1 MVKNKEI
8 FSIRK
13 FKTGTHSALIGKLG
27 VVAATALAIG
37 LSGATASADEVTT
50 VSTTPVVE
58 VVNPNPA
65 TNLETVQEVPTAEA
79 VATEAQA
86 GTQTGELVSPVTS
99 PELDAAV
106 TSAQEAGVSITEET
120 TPVAHE
126 SLDAAQADLANQ
138 TAEVIAAEEKQ
149 VENTTEIKEA
159 EATNADIDRQNQAE
173 AERVAEFNQH
183 GQEAV
188 DQRNAAGQAAV
199 DARNAAGQAAVDT
212 RNQKELDDRAA
223 EAAAVEQRNK
233 DGQAAV
239 DARNAAGQSAVDQR
253 NAAGQAAADQRN
265 AAGQA
270 AVDARNAA
278 GQSAV
283 DQRNAAGQAAADQR
297 NAAGQAAVDARNAAG
312 QSAVDQRNAAGQA
325 AVDQRN
331 SAGQAAVNAR
341 NAAGQ
346 AAVDQRNQQEQA
358 NRDAEAAAVA
368 QRNKDGQAAVDQ
380 RNADGKSQVDSYNQ
394 AETARVDA
402 LNADL
407 KAEYDAAVAEVAK
420 VEAINAEI
428 RKRNA
433 QAASDAADTN
443 AKLLAEYEAKKA
455 EMQAKTKENGYL
467 STVEYNNLIYRHSV
481 DPKVKVSNLNGIVFT
496 DWVKNN
502 DKGHAYV
509 LLGSTGGGDKQYSD
523 QTQAPLAD
531 TWDPYSPENA
541 KGGAYTMYAPN
552 GSYSFT
558 ATYTNVDGIT
568 VDGVAPA
575 KIVYEVTYSD
585 KNNIPTGVI
594 LYEDPA
600 DFMDW
605 AQGTVEAYPLGDL
618 TVGIK
623 FYDASGNRI
632 ELANTSIFHFETV
645 DNNHQGHGA
654 IEKISVTG
662 GELLQVNGSTVTIH
676 NDGKAYSDNDNASPE
691 VLTKGHEVWRNSVA
705 FKPTDNDFTI
715 TFTKTAQTDGS
726 PQNYMW
732 AGIGSNYEF
741 GLPPLPP
748 YKQITPEQEKEV
760 PTKPVEPTYVTPNL
774 RTFTPEVFVPED
786 YTPDPFVPEVF
797 IPETFTPET
806 FTPETFTPE
815 DFTPETFIP
824 ETFTP
829 ENFIPETFTP
839 ETFTPETFTPEDYTP
854 DPFVPEVFTPET
866 FTPETFDPI
875 TPVVIPYV
883 AVPEKKVFE
892 ASIHPVLVKQ
902 TPANSK
908 DVINEDGVSVD
919 GKLVPKGATEKW
931 TLTNANLK
939 AGRAEVTAY
948 VMNDPF
954 PAGFEID
961 RTATAA
967 ENTAWTVSYDEN
979 GKATL
984 TATAATLNL
993 LNANRN
999 QDVVVPVAYF
1009 VGRPIN
1015 DGGTYKNTFTTI
1027 ITTPTGEYKV
1037 VSNTPVIYTPGS
1049 EDPRNPGGENPTPY
1063 DSLIEPKKDVVDENG
1078 TSIDGQSILPNTI
1091 LNYVAEQDL
1100 DQYNGIAAS
1109 QNAIGKGFFYV
1120 DDYLDAAI
1128 DGSSLVVNSIKAA
1141 NGDDVRAM
1149 LDMIHVLSA
1158 DTLDEKL
1165 QALIKESG
1173 ISPVGEFYLW
1183 VAKDPQ
1189 AFFKAYVEQGLDITY
1204 NLSFKVKQDF
1214 VGTVTNQTYQID
1226 FGNGYYGNIVTNEL
1240 PQLVVHKDVL
1250 DKDGK
1255 SIDGGTVKIGD
1266 LVTYKLE
1273 GWVIPAGRGYDIKE
1287 YRFVDLLQA
1296 SHDEYQTYE
1305 IKAKIDFTL
1314 ADGTVIKAGDDLKD
1328 YTETV
1333 YNVETGKFET
1343 RFREDFL
1350 NQIPRTSAFG
1360 ADGYITVKRIAAG
1373 EVVNEYT
1380 LYVNGNPVVSNKVI
1394 TETPEPPKPETPT
1407 PTPQTPAPVPAGP
1420 SLPNTGTNAS
1430 QALSIA
1436 GIGGLMLSV
1445 LAQFGLV
1452 KRKAKED

>member
-50 VSTTPVVE
+50 VSTTPAVE

-65 TNLETVQEVPTAEA
+65 TNLETVQEAPTAEA
-79 VATEAQA
+79 VVTEAEA

-106 TSAQEAGVSITEET
+106 TSAQEAGVSITAET

-173 AERVAEFNQH
+173 AERVAEYNEQ
-183 GQEAV
+183 GQAAV
-188 DQRNAAGQAAV
+188 DQLNAAGQAAVDARNAAGQAAVDARNQKELDDRDAEAAAVAQRNKDGQAAVDARNAAGQAAV
-199 DARNAAGQAAVDT
+199 DARNAAGQAAVD
-212 RNQKELDDRAA
+212 A
-223 EAAAVEQRNK
+223 
-233 DGQAAV
+233 
-239 DARNAAGQSAVDQR
+239 
-253 NAAGQAAADQRN
+253 RN

-270 AVDARNAA
+270 AVDARNAQA
-278 GQSAV
+278 VAKRESEAEAVEARNKDGQE
-283 DQRNAAGQAAADQR
+283 
-297 NAAGQAAVDARNAAG
+297 AVDARNK
-312 QSAVDQRNAAGQA
+312 SGQA
-325 AVDQRN
+325 MTDAINKAEQERAN
-331 SAGQAAVNAR
+331 LENAR
-341 NAAGQ
+341 
-346 AAVDQRNQQEQA
+346 
-358 NRDAEAAAVA
+358 
-368 QRNKDGQAAVDQ
+368 
-380 RNADGKSQVDSYNQ
+380 
-394 AETARVDA
+394 
-402 LNADL
+402 L
-407 KAEYDAAVAEVAK
+407 KAEYEAK
-420 VEAINAEI
+420 LAKIADVEAYNAEI

-433 QAASDAADTN
+433 EAIANAEADN
-443 AKLLAEYEAKKA
+443 ARLKAEYEAKKA
-455 EMQAKTKENGYL
+455 EMQAKTKEDGYL

-558 ATYTNVDGIT
+558 ATYTNVDGVT

-645 DNNHQGHGA
+645 DNNHQGHGT

-662 GELLQVNGSTVTIH
+662 GELLKVNGSTVTIH

-691 VLTKGHEVWRNSVA
+691 VLTNGHEVWRNSVA

-726 PQNYMW
+726 AQNYMW

-760 PTKPVEPTYVTPNL
+760 PTKPVEPTYVTPTL
-774 RTFTPEVFVPED
+774 RTFTPEVFVPEE
-786 YTPDPFVPEVF
+786 YTPAPFVPEVF
-797 IPETFTPET
+797 T
-806 FTPETFTPE
+806 
-815 DFTPETFIP
+815 
-824 ETFTP
+824 
-829 ENFIPETFTP
+829 PETFTP

-854 DPFVPEVFTPET
+854 DPFVPETFTPET

-883 AVPEKKVFE
+883 TVPEKKVFE
-892 ASIHPVLVKQ
+892 ASVHPVLVKQ

-1078 TSIDGQSILPNTI
+1078 TSIDGQSILPNTT

-1100 DQYNGIAAS
+1100 DQYKGIAAS

-1266 LVTYKLE
+1266 LLTYKLE

-1287 YRFVDLLQA
+1287 YRFVDLLQV

-1305 IKAKIDFTL
+1305 IKAKVGFTL
-1314 ADGTVIKAGDDLKD
+1314 ADGTVIKAGDDLKG

-1333 YNVETGKFET
+1333 YNAETGKFET

-1360 ADGYITVKRIAAG
+1360 ADGFITVKRIAAG

-1407 PTPQTPAPVPAGP
+1407 PTPQTPAPAPAGP
-1420 SLPNTGTNAS
+1420 SLPNTGSNAS

>member
-1 MVKNKEI
+1 MVKNKDI

-50 VSTTPVVE
+50 VSTTPAVE

-65 TNLETVQEVPTAEA
+65 TNLETVQEAPSAESLATQAEA
-79 VATEAQA
+79 GQK
-86 GTQTGELVSPVTS
+86 TGELTSPVTS
-99 PELDAAV
+99 TELDLIV
-106 TSAQEAGVSITEET
+106 TDAKEAGVTVTEENK
-120 TPVAHE
+120 PVAYE
-126 SLDAAQADLANQ
+126 NLDQAQADLTKQ
-138 TAEVIAAEEKQ
+138 TDVVKEATDKQ
-149 VENTTEIKEA
+149 EANTTAIKEA
-159 EATNADIDRQNQAE
+159 TDKNAEIDRQNKAE
-173 AERVAEFNQH
+173 AERVAEYNKT

-188 DQRNAAGQAAV
+188 DARNKAGQEAV
-199 DARNAAGQAAVDT
+199 DARNANALAEWEANKETIIAADAAAMAGYNERKKANEEANAKGQAEADAK
-212 RNQKELDDRAA
+212 NA
-223 EAAAVEQRNK
+223 E
-233 DGQAAV
+233 
-239 DARNAAGQSAVDQR
+239 
-253 NAAGQAAADQRN
+253 
-265 AAGQA
+265 
-270 AVDARNAA
+270 
-278 GQSAV
+278 
-283 DQRNAAGQAAADQR
+283 
-297 NAAGQAAVDARNAAG
+297 
-312 QSAVDQRNAAGQA
+312 
-325 AVDQRN
+325 
-331 SAGQAAVNAR
+331 
-341 NAAGQ
+341 
-346 AAVDQRNQQEQA
+346 
-358 NRDAEAAAVA
+358 
-368 QRNKDGQAAVDQ
+368 
-380 RNADGKSQVDSYNQ
+380 
-394 AETARVDA
+394 
-402 LNADL
+402 L
-407 KAEYDAAVAEVAK
+407 KAEYDKALKEY
-420 VEAINAEI
+420 N
-428 RKRNA
+428 
-433 QAASDAADTN
+433 D
-443 AKLLAEYEAKKA
+443 LLAENDEIQKRNDAAAAAAKAENDRLKAEYQAKLDEIKSKIGTEGNLSELTYQSLEFNSEPNAHYEASGVINKNDYGFVLQDG
-455 EMQAKTKENGYL
+455 ESLILTYTGIEN
-467 STVEYNNLIYRHSV
+467 STYNNTKIG
-481 DPKVKVSNLNGIVFT
+481 KVVYT
-496 DWVKNN
+496 
-502 DKGHAYV
+502 Y
-509 LLGSTGGGDKQYSD
+509 T
-523 QTQAPLAD
+523 
-531 TWDPYSPENA
+531 A
-541 KGGAYTMYAPN
+541 KG
-552 GSYSFT
+552 
-558 ATYTNVDGIT
+558 DT
-568 VDGVAPA
+568 VNLSP
-575 KIVYEVTYSD
+575 
-585 KNNIPTGVI
+585 
-594 LYEDPA
+594 LQDP
-600 DFMDW
+600 
-605 AQGTVEAYPLGDL
+605 
-618 TVGIK
+618 
-623 FYDASGNRI
+623 
-632 ELANTSIFHFETV
+632 
-645 DNNHQGHGA
+645 
-654 IEKISVTG
+654 
-662 GELLQVNGSTVTIH
+662 TVTINFVGMNGLTSAGETRLGFKAEYYDETGKLIEFT
-676 NDGKAYSDNDNASPE
+676 NDAPALISLSSLNRNSPYSGTGTGEGVELTSSNTTFIPIVGSTIAKDGNKIYSSIIDNSNSDRGARFDG
-691 VLTKGHEVWRNSVA
+691 TKGGVVINDPNNYWDTLDGPLRWYGAGVLKVDSGTNISFDIVNNWANSEQGNTGAYYFGFNTRVA
-705 FKPTDNDFTI
+705 APV
-715 TFTKTAQTDGS
+715 
-726 PQNYMW
+726 
-732 AGIGSNYEF
+732 
-741 GLPPLPP
+741 LPPLPVLR
-748 YKQITPEQEKEV
+748 KVTPEELKPVPATPPTLETV
-760 PTKPVEPTYVTPNL
+760 NFTPTPFDEEPPTPTKIPNKPVTE
-774 RTFTPEVFVPED
+774 TFTPEV
-786 YTPDPFVPEVF
+786 YT
-797 IPETFTPET
+797 
-806 FTPETFTPE
+806 
-815 DFTPETFIP
+815 
-824 ETFTP
+824 
-829 ENFIPETFTP
+829 
-839 ETFTPETFTPEDYTP
+839 
-854 DPFVPEVFTPET
+854 
-866 FTPETFDPI
+866 PI

-883 AVPEKKVFE
+883 VVPEKKVFE
-892 ASIHPVLVKQ
+892 VSIHPVLVKQ

-908 DVINEDGVSVD
+908 DIINEDGISVD

-939 AGRAEVTAY
+939 AGRQEVTAY

-954 PAGFEID
+954 PAGFDID
-961 RTATAA
+961 RAATAA

-984 TATAATLNL
+984 TATDATLNL

-1015 DGGTYKNTFTTI
+1015 DGGTYKNTFTTV

-1078 TSIDGQSILPNTI
+1078 KSIDGQSILPNTT

-1100 DQYNGIAAS
+1100 DQYKGIAAS

-1214 VGTVTNQTYQID
+1214 VGTVTNQTYQVD